1 MKILIIEDEYSLAD
15 AIAEVLKKEN
25 FTTNIITDGEEG
37 ENEALT
43 NVYDLILLDI
53 MLPNKDGFKILND
66 LRKEKVDT
74 PIIIL
79 TAKSEIND
87 KLNGLENGAD
97 DYITK
102 PFHIKELVARVK
114 VVLKRKVNI
123 ENTDILEYDDLK
135 LDIRTG
141 KMSANG
147 NEISING
154 KELDLLETLL
164 LNKTQI
170 VNREILANK
179 IITGSK
185 VIENLVVDDSTL
197 VTTITPT
204 FILKDKDSVEKF
216 TTEIKEKGLSEYYTL
231 NTNVEEL
238 ESATKSIENV
248 KTFATTFLLIML
260 AISAVVLFVINMIN
274 IRERK
279 YEIGVFRTIGVSKF
293 KLTLQF
299 ALEILIVSVVMLGIG
314 AVCGSFLAKPVG
326 NMLLENEIQSVQEET
341 EQISNNFGK
350 GGPMDMNF
358 GGTVNVQTI
367 DTINAVVD
375 ITVVAQLLGIGLA
388 LMLASSLASMISIQ
402 RFSPLTILKER
413 S

>member
-15 AIAEVLKKEN
+15 AIAETLKKEN

-66 LRKEKVDT
+66 LRKERVDT

-147 NEISING
+147 N
-154 KELDLLETLL
+154 
-164 LNKTQI
+164 
-170 VNREILANK
+170 
-179 IITGSK
+179 
-185 VIENLVVDDSTL
+185 
-197 VTTITPT
+197 
-204 FILKDKDSVEKF
+204 
-216 TTEIKEKGLSEYYTL
+216 
-231 NTNVEEL
+231 
-238 ESATKSIENV
+238 IENV
-248 KTFATTFLLIML
+248 DNIQERKIFDVSKETEMTISMFERMAYERNVKLSSKIQENIMINGNKEDIEHILSTLIDNAIKHTESGNEVIVELSKEKNELIIQVKNEGKEIPEKEREKIFERFYRIDKSRNRNEKRYGLGL
-260 AISAVVLFVINMIN
+260 AIAKSTVKKYNGNIKVLYKDGF
-274 IRERK
+274 
-279 YEIGVFRTIGVSKF
+279 TIF
-293 KLTLQF
+293 KVNLQ
-299 ALEILIVSVVMLGIG
+299 I
-314 AVCGSFLAKPVG
+314 
-326 NMLLENEIQSVQEET
+326 
-341 EQISNNFGK
+341 
-350 GGPMDMNF
+350 
-358 GGTVNVQTI
+358 
-367 DTINAVVD
+367 
-375 ITVVAQLLGIGLA
+375 
-388 LMLASSLASMISIQ
+388 
-402 RFSPLTILKER
+402 
-413 S
+413 

>member
-185 VIENLVVDDSTL
+185 VIENLVVDDRTL

-388 LMLASSLASMISIQ
+388 LMLVSSLASMISIQ

>member
-147 NEISING
+147 N
-154 KELDLLETLL
+154 
-164 LNKTQI
+164 
-170 VNREILANK
+170 
-179 IITGSK
+179 
-185 VIENLVVDDSTL
+185 
-197 VTTITPT
+197 
-204 FILKDKDSVEKF
+204 
-216 TTEIKEKGLSEYYTL
+216 
-231 NTNVEEL
+231 
-238 ESATKSIENV
+238 IENV
-248 KTFATTFLLIML
+248 DNIQERKIFDVSKETEMTISMFESMAYERNVKLSSKIQDNIMINGNIEDIEHILSTLIDSAIKHTESGNDVIVELSKEKNELIIQVKNEGKEIPEKEREKIFERFYRIDKSRNRNEKRYGLGL
-260 AISAVVLFVINMIN
+260 AIAKSTVKKYNGNIKVLYKDGF
-274 IRERK
+274 
-279 YEIGVFRTIGVSKF
+279 TIF
-293 KLTLQF
+293 KVNLQ
-299 ALEILIVSVVMLGIG
+299 I
-314 AVCGSFLAKPVG
+314 
-326 NMLLENEIQSVQEET
+326 
-341 EQISNNFGK
+341 
-350 GGPMDMNF
+350 
-358 GGTVNVQTI
+358 
-367 DTINAVVD
+367 
-375 ITVVAQLLGIGLA
+375 
-388 LMLASSLASMISIQ
+388 
-402 RFSPLTILKER
+402 
-413 S
+413 